1 MAGKKLQFW
10 SERPNRNLFVMSED
24 RKPEWR
30 VERIWKRIQILEDR
44 YEPRGW
50 KKRSF
55 TKTEY
60 KIIYSHFHVVKKHFF
75 LS

>member
-1 MAGKKLQFW
+1 MINRFKKALWLEKSCSFGQKGVD
-10 SERPNRNLFVMSED
+10 RNLFVMSED

-44 YEPRGW
+44 YEPRGG
-50 KKRSF
+50 KMRSF

-60 KIIYSHFHVVKKHFF
+60 KII
-75 LS
+75 